1 MQPRIHT
8 SPEVPMP
15 DLHTL
20 TTPGL
25 TTFAGQGEQ
34 ALFRVNAGVP
44 ISEAL
49 AHVSDLLHLAKRLAE
64 DATQE
69 RDTGRHAWAS
79 HYLQEMSKAV
89 VDDVLVALNAWDG
102 RPE

>member
-1 MQPRIHT
+1 ML
-8 SPEVPMP
+8 
-15 DLHTL
+15 DLHTV

-25 TTFAGQGEQ
+25 TVFAVQGEQ

-49 AHVSDLLHLAKRLAE
+49 THVSELLHLAKRLAE

-69 RDTGRHAWAS
+69 RSSDRHAWAS

-89 VDDVLVALNAWDG
+89 VDDVLIALNA
-102 RPE
+102 

>member
-1 MQPRIHT
+1 ML
-8 SPEVPMP
+8 

-25 TTFAGQGEQ
+25 TVFSVQGEQ

-49 AHVSDLLHLAKRLAE
+49 THVSELLHLAKRLAE

-69 RDTGRHAWAS
+69 RGSDRHAWAS

-89 VDDVLVALNAWDG
+89 VDDVIVALNA
-102 RPE
+102 

>member
-1 MQPRIHT
+1 
-8 SPEVPMP
+8 MP

-25 TTFAGQGEQ
+25 TTVAGQGQQ

-49 AHVSDLLHLAKRLAE
+49 AH
-64 DATQE
+64 
-69 RDTGRHAWAS
+69 
-79 HYLQEMSKAV
+79 Y
-89 VDDVLVALNAWDG
+89 
-102 RPE
+102 